1 MIDDAT
7 LDLKCVQGLNSDVMM
22 MQEDFSFSRHGPF
35 GPEISAVPYSD
46 NDLAI
51 HTQASPRDE
60 RTVSLINI
68 PCDFEA
74 VITVR
79 GTVFIST
86 DK

>member
-1 MIDDAT
+1 
-7 LDLKCVQGLNSDVMM
+7 MM
-22 MQEDFSFSRHGPF
+22 MQENFSFLRHGPS
-35 GPEISAVPYSD
+35 GPKISAVPYSD

-51 HTQASPRDE
+51 HTQASPRDK
-60 RTVSLINI
+60 RTVSLINK

-79 GTVFIST
+79 RAVFISM